1 MTATASVISQSII
14 SFIKNKNADAGG
26 NMNATQMIPTGQF
39 PLGKLHSK
47 KIPAQDKFNLDNS
60 HPGKL
65 PPRKVPPGQLP
76 PRKTPNRIIPTW
88 KNFH

>member
-1 MTATASVISQSII
+1 MIATASVISQSII

-47 KIPAQDKFNLDNS
+47 KTPPRISSTWTIPTQENCPPEKSHPDNS
-60 HPGKL
+60 HLGKL
-65 PPRKVPPGQLP
+65 PTG
-76 PRKTPNRIIPTW
+76 
-88 KNFH
+88 